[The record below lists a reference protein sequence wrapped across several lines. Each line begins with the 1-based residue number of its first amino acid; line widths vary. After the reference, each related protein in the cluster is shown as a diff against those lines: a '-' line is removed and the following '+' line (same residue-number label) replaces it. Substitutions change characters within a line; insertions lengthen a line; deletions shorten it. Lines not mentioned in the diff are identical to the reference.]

1 MIGGFFV
8 WDKLVEIMTA
18 VPLWELMLIFFA
30 KIVEVT
36 MGTLRIILINKGY
49 RKQGVILS
57 FIEIVLW
64 VFVASR
70 VITGISEA
78 PIKGIV
84 YSLGFSAG
92 VYTGS
97 RIENWLAFGRV
108 LVQVI
113 TNSTIGIE
121 LTDTLRK
128 EGYGV
133 TTINAHGKDNDRL
146 VLMVYTDRKRKPQLI
161 KRIQSIDP
169 QAMIVINEVSTV
181 GGYFS
186 PWRHLVK

>member
-1 MIGGFFV
+1 MNGGFFV
-8 WDKLVEIMTA
+8 WDKLIEIFTA
-18 VPLWELMLIFFA
+18 VPLWELALIFFA

-70 VITGISEA
+70 VINGITEA

-97 RIENWLAFGRV
+97 RIESWLAFGRV
-108 LVQVI
+108 LVQII
-113 TNSTIGIE
+113 TSGSNGDE
-121 LTDTLRK
+121 LTNTLRK

-133 TTINAHGKDNDRL
+133 TTINAHGKDDDRL
-146 VLMVYTDRKRKPQLI
+146 VLMVYTDRKKKAQVI
-161 KRIQSIDP
+161 KRIQSIDSK
-169 QAMIVINEVSTV
+169 AMIVINDVSTM

-186 PWRHLVK
+186 PWRQLVK

>member
-1 MIGGFFV
+1 MNGGFFV
-8 WDKLVEIMTA
+8 WDKLIEIFTA
-18 VPLWELMLIFFA
+18 VPLWELALIFFA

-70 VITGISEA
+70 VINGITEA

-97 RIENWLAFGRV
+97 RIESWLAFGRV
-108 LVQVI
+108 LVQII
-113 TNSTIGIE
+113 TSGSNGDE
-121 LTDTLRK
+121 LTNTLRK

-133 TTINAHGKDNDRL
+133 TTINAHGKDDERL
-146 VLMVYTDRKRKPQLI
+146 VLMVYTDRKKKAQVI
-161 KRIQSIDP
+161 KRIQSIDSK
-169 QAMIVINEVSTV
+169 AMIVINDVSTM

-186 PWRHLVK
+186 PWRQLVK

>member
-1 MIGGFFV
+1 MNGGFFV
-8 WDKLVEIMTA
+8 WDKLIEIFTA
-18 VPLWELMLIFFA
+18 VPLWELALIFFA

-70 VITGISEA
+70 VINGITEA

-97 RIENWLAFGRV
+97 RIESWLAFGRV
-108 LVQVI
+108 LVQIITSGSNGDEI
-113 TNSTIGIE
+113 TN
-121 LTDTLRK
+121 TLRK

-133 TTINAHGKDNDRL
+133 TTINAHGKDDDRL
-146 VLMVYTDRKRKPQLI
+146 VLMVYTDRKKKAQVI
-161 KRIQSIDP
+161 KRIQSIDSK
-169 QAMIVINEVSTV
+169 AMIVINDVSTM

-186 PWRHLVK
+186 PWRQLVK

>member
-1 MIGGFFV
+1 M
-8 WDKLVEIMTA
+8 WDKLIEIFTA
-18 VPLWELMLIFFA
+18 VPLWELALIFFA

-70 VITGISEA
+70 VINGITEA

-97 RIENWLAFGRV
+97 RIESWLAFGRV
-108 LVQVI
+108 LVQII
-113 TNSTIGIE
+113 TSGSNGDE
-121 LTDTLRK
+121 LTNTLRK

-133 TTINAHGKDNDRL
+133 TTINAHGKDDDRL
-146 VLMVYTDRKRKPQLI
+146 VLMVYTDRKKKAQVI
-161 KRIQSIDP
+161 KRIQSIDSK
-169 QAMIVINEVSTV
+169 AMIVINDVSTM

-186 PWRHLVK
+186 PWRQLVK